1 TRRSS
6 DLNNVLIKRSNLNYR
21 MTIHS
26 DQGYHYQHKS
36 YINILKENNAFQSM
50 SRKANCLDNY
60 LKKPVNEFIINSFT
74 GHFSSIYA
82 QSLDRKSKRLNSS
95 HVSISYAV

>member
-1 TRRSS
+1 
-6 DLNNVLIKRSNLNYR
+6 

-36 YINILKENNAFQSM
+36 YINILKENNAFQSI

-74 GHFSSIYA
+74 GYFSSIYA
-82 QSLDRKSKRLNSS
+82 QSFQTIL
-95 HVSISYAV
+95 IIF